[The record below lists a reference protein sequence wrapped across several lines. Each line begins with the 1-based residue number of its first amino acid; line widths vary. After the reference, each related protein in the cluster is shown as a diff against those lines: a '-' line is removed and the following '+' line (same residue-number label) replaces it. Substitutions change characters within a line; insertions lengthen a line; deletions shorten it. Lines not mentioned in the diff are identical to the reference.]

1 MFCFVFVFFRK
12 KKEWL
17 LCCQA
22 LKSEINMHSFFYFV
36 AQWRSVDFWC
46 SLQKFIYTVDA
57 LYLLNWNIKVGSRRT
72 PSSLSVAPLS
82 MEMSSG
88 SLLICVFSPFDS
100 NTSGIC
106 LSSCCTWSTP
116 YRTSSFALLLLLHSL
131 IYVLYLSAQFHAHLL
146 EF

>member
-1 MFCFVFVFFRK
+1 
-12 KKEWL
+12 
-17 LCCQA
+17 
-22 LKSEINMHSFFYFV
+22 MHSFFYFV

-131 IYVLYLSAQFHAHLL
+131 YLCFISICPISCTFVGILMGKRD
-146 EF
+146 FIGFSMSSFKNFSDC